1 MSHSIKNGPV
11 YVVLPF
17 EALLGRLGASIIA
30 IFIYWSRA
38 MEEMLELSATGILLV
53 AGGADDDANST
64 LLSPNWPAA
73 SVQPMI
79 GSSNQFPTSTPPNPP
94 R

>member
-1 MSHSIKNGPV
+1 MSSIIKIVPV
-11 YVVLPF
+11 YVVLTF

-38 MEEMLELSATGILLV
+38 MEEMLELSTTAVLLV
-53 AGGADDDANST
+53 AGGADDANRT
-64 LLSPNWPAA
+64 LLSPDWPGDT
-73 SVQPMI
+73 VQPMI